1 MKLKEKI
8 IASGLIVFGM
18 LICSMNYF
26 IIKFISNI
34 GAWLA
39 EALNAPT
46 GIGIGIGIT
55 ILCLVPLFGVLFV
68 IGIIGGF
75 FIVLGLRYFK
85 Y

>member
-26 IIKFISNI
+26 IVKFISNI

-39 EALNAPT
+39 EVLNAPT
-46 GIGIGIGIT
+46 GVGIGIT
-55 ILCLVPLFGVLFV
+55 LLCLVPLFGVLFV